1 MIGIIIAAVVALII
15 GGLAGYAVFRYV
27 ATGKYKELLAAAEK
41 EAEVIKEKKL
51 LEVLQKTKPIFAPIG
66 QFGSASKCPIV
77 FFSRGQRTHPQEFP
91 E

>member
-41 EAEVIKEKKL
+41 EAD
-51 LEVLQKTKPIFAPIG
+51 PIDTR
-66 QFGSASKCPIV
+66 K
-77 FFSRGQRTHPQEFP
+77 
-91 E
+91 